1 MKDSL
6 LALEDRLAQGRD
18 FERLLHP
25 EFFEFGRSGR
35 RWSRAEVLAELSSA
49 GEAPMRSDVQ
59 AIELAP
65 DCWLLSWRSLGPRPA
80 WRSSI
85 WQHGAAGWQMR
96 FHQAT
101 PIP

>member
-6 LALEDRLAQGRD
+6 LALEDRLARGQD
-18 FERLLHP
+18 FDALLHP

-35 RWSRAEVLAELSSA
+35 LWSRAEVLAELSDT
-49 GEAPMRSDVQ
+49 GESPLRTDVQ

-65 DCWLLSWRSLGPRPA
+65 DCWQLSWRSLGARPA

>member
-1 MKDSL
+1 MITTL
-6 LALEDRLAQGRD
+6 LALEDRLAQGQD
-18 FERLLHP
+18 FDRLLHP

-35 RWSRAEVLAELSSA
+35 RWTRTEVLAELSGHGDQPSRTAVSA
-49 GEAPMRSDVQ
+49 YQ
-59 AIELAP
+59 LAP
-65 DCWLLSWRSLGPRPA
+65 DCWHLSWRSEGTRAA

-85 WQHGAAGWQMR
+85 WVQTAAGWQMR

>member
-6 LALEDRLAQGRD
+6 LAMEDRLAQGQD

-35 RWSRAEVLAELSSA
+35 RWSRAEVLAELSGA
-49 GEAPMRSDVQ
+49 GQTPARADVQ

-65 DCWLLSWRSLGPRPA
+65 GCWLLSWRSLGLRPA

-85 WQHGAAGWQMR
+85 WQHGTAGWQMR